1 MLLLVSSCAPQR
13 HPMPGDAGGQPLDQ
27 VYNQT
32 RGEGLHAG
40 ADALRRELTIQGTL
54 GYVRPGVP
62 VRTPPNVMA
71 VWIPAFVNTEGDM
84 VSGHWVYMVRQQ
96 EKWFIE
102 EETGPGTAAVT
113 VPRSSPRPRRSA
125 TVPPERPLGSPL
137 ATILLCGDLLQG
149 AAELLKFGGQAPLF
163 VAAAHVPLGLR
174 EQRVLEHCILGHE
187 LTCEQTPFAVRQD
200 RDPCY
205 QRWERDGRL
214 GAG

>member
-13 HPMPGDAGGQPLDQ
+13 HPMPGDAGGRPLDQ

-32 RGEGLHAG
+32 RSEGLHAG

-84 VSGHWVYMVRQQ
+84 VSGHWLYMVRQQ

-125 TVPPERPLGSPL
+125 TVPPERRTGPTSTTGGVLPNPVTPPSAATTLDTRTWHPSP
-137 ATILLCGDLLQG
+137 G
-149 AAELLKFGGQAPLF
+149 ASPAQTTTPPTLFPTTPRVSVPMGGQP
-163 VAAAHVPLGLR
+163 
-174 EQRVLEHCILGHE
+174 
-187 LTCEQTPFAVRQD
+187 
-200 RDPCY
+200 
-205 QRWERDGRL
+205 
-214 GAG
+214 

>member
-1 MLLLVSSCAPQR
+1 M
-13 HPMPGDAGGQPLDQ
+13 
-27 VYNQT
+27 
-32 RGEGLHAG
+32 HAG
-40 ADALRRELTIQGTL
+40 AEALRRELTLQGTL

-125 TVPPERPLGSPL
+125 TVPPERPTGPPSTTGGVVSNPTTSPSVVPTLDTRTWQPPLGTSPAQTTTPPTL
-137 ATILLCGDLLQG
+137 MPPLPPVPVS
-149 AAELLKFGGQAPLF
+149 EGGQL
-163 VAAAHVPLGLR
+163 
-174 EQRVLEHCILGHE
+174 
-187 LTCEQTPFAVRQD
+187 
-200 RDPCY
+200 
-205 QRWERDGRL
+205 
-214 GAG
+214 

>member
-13 HPMPGDAGGQPLDQ
+13 PPMPGDAGGRPLDQ
-27 VYNQT
+27 VYNET
-32 RGEGLHAG
+32 RREGLRAG
-40 ADALRRELTIQGTL
+40 AEAIQRELTMQGTL

-113 VPRSSPRPRRSA
+113 VPRSSPHPRRSA
-125 TVPPERPLGSPL
+125 TVTPERPIGLPSTTGGVLNPATPPSVVPTMDTRTWHPPLGMSPAQTTTPPTL
-137 ATILLCGDLLQG
+137 IPPLPRVPVST
-149 AAELLKFGGQAPLF
+149 GGQP
-163 VAAAHVPLGLR
+163 
-174 EQRVLEHCILGHE
+174 
-187 LTCEQTPFAVRQD
+187 
-200 RDPCY
+200 
-205 QRWERDGRL
+205 
-214 GAG
+214 

>member
-13 HPMPGDAGGQPLDQ
+13 PPMPGDAGGRPLDQ

-32 RGEGLHAG
+32 RSEGLHAG

-113 VPRSSPRPRRSA
+113 VPHSSPRPRRSA
-125 TVPPERPLGSPL
+125 TVPPERPIGPPSTTGGVSNPATPPSVVPTLDTRTWHPPLGASPAQTTTPPTL
-137 ATILLCGDLLQG
+137 MPPLPRVPVSV
-149 AAELLKFGGQAPLF
+149 GGQP
-163 VAAAHVPLGLR
+163 
-174 EQRVLEHCILGHE
+174 
-187 LTCEQTPFAVRQD
+187 
-200 RDPCY
+200 
-205 QRWERDGRL
+205 
-214 GAG
+214 

>member
-1 MLLLVSSCAPQR
+1 MLLLGSSCALHRPPPPEESVGR
-13 HPMPGDAGGQPLDQ
+13 PLDQ

-32 RGEGLHAG
+32 RREGVQAG
-40 ADALRRELTIQGTL
+40 AEAIRRELTIQGTL

-62 VRTPPNVMA
+62 VRTPPHVMA

-102 EETGPGTAAVT
+102 AETGPGTAAVT

-137 ATILLCGDLLQG
+137 ATSGVLNPATPPSVVPTLDTRTWHSPLGVSPAQTTAPPTLIPPLPRVPVST
-149 AAELLKFGGQAPLF
+149 GGQP
-163 VAAAHVPLGLR
+163 
-174 EQRVLEHCILGHE
+174 
-187 LTCEQTPFAVRQD
+187 
-200 RDPCY
+200 
-205 QRWERDGRL
+205 
-214 GAG
+214 